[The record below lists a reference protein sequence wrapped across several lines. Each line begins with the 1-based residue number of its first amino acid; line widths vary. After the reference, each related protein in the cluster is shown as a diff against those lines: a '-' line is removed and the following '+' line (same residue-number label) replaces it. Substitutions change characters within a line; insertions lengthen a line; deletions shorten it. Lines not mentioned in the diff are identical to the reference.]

1 MGRDRLLG
9 RGRRWRSDSIE
20 WVFFFLVS
28 FSLFPLY
35 LYDLMACIDKSSYS
49 PFLSFLLA
57 HN

>member
-9 RGRRWRSDSIE
+9 RGRRWRNDSIE
-20 WVFFFLVS
+20 CFLLFF

-49 PFLSFLLA
+49 PLLSFFLA
-57 HN
+57 RN